1 MTEPLIITDSPDSLS
16 GLAGVASQNQW
27 KPLSAGVWNT
37 ATKHAWQ
44 AVGGQ
49 PDVAP
54 VTLPGLA
61 PWQQIMAV
69 GRSPV
74 SQVDGLREMLQSG
87 QAPPTPFACLAFTG
101 DGFHG
106 NRGRPWQAL
115 EGNLHLT
122 VLFSPNR
129 PARELGVGL
138 SIVPTLAVADALGQF
153 DALGQAIKIKWV
165 NDVLLDGKKVSGV
178 ITSTLAKGEL
188 IEHAILGIG
197 VNIAATPTLQPGRFV
212 QPPVCLREA
221 APDAL
226 ITLPV
231 FLPVLLE
238 RLAKRHEQLLTG
250 GPGALLRDYTALSCV
265 IGREV
270 EIWEE
275 TAGETD
281 SPKMITKGMVEAI
294 HQDLALALEGQSE
307 PVHRGRLVFAD

>member
-27 KPLSAGVWNT
+27 KPLSAGVWNP
-37 ATKHAWQ
+37 ATKQAWQ

-49 PDVAP
+49 PNAAL
-54 VTLPGLA
+54 VTLHGLA
-61 PWQQIMAV
+61 PWRQIMAV

-122 VLFSPNR
+122 VLFSPNL
-129 PARELGVGL
+129 PASELGVGL
-138 SIVPTLAVADALGQF
+138 SIVPSLAVADALGQF
-153 DALGQAIKIKWV
+153 DVLGQAVKIKWV
-165 NDVLLDGKKVSGV
+165 NDVLLGGKKISGV
-178 ITSTLAKGEL
+178 ITSTLTKGEL

-197 VNIAATPTLQPGRFV
+197 VNIAATPELPPGQFV
-212 QPPVCLREA
+212 QPPVSLREA
-221 APDAL
+221 APGAL
-226 ITLPV
+226 ITLPI

-238 RLAKRHEQLLTG
+238 RLAKRHEQLLQH
-250 GPGALLRDYTALSCV
+250 GPKSLLVDFIRLSSV
-265 IGREV
+265 IGRDV

-281 SPKMITKGMVEAI
+281 SPTR
-294 HQDLALALEGQSE
+294 LAEGQVETILPDLSLKLRGQPE
-307 PVHRGRLVFAD
+307 PVQRGRLIFAD

>member
-1 MTEPLIITDSPDSLS
+1 MTNSLIITDAPDSLD
-16 GLAGVASQNQW
+16 GL
-27 KPLSAGVWNT
+27 
-37 ATKHAWQ
+37 
-44 AVGGQ
+44 GGQ
-49 PDVAP
+49 PLQTPWSPISATIWDDATEQAWLAAGGTAGATL
-54 VTLPGLA
+54 VTAPGLV
-61 PWQQIMAV
+61 PWRRIMAV

-74 SQVDGLREMLQSG
+74 SQVDGLRRLLQTG
-87 QAPPTPFACLAFTG
+87 NAPPTPFACLAFTG

-129 PARELGVGL
+129 PAHELGVGL
-138 SIVPTLAVADALGQF
+138 SIVPSLAVADALGQF
-153 DALGQAIKIKWV
+153 DALGQAASLKWV
-165 NDVLLDGKKVSGV
+165 NDVLLGGKKVSGV
-178 ITSTLAKGEL
+178 ITSTQAKGEL

-197 VNIAATPTLQPGRFV
+197 VNIAATPALSPGRFV
-212 QPPVCLREA
+212 QPPISLREA

-231 FLPVLLE
+231 FLPILLD
-238 RLAKRHEQLLTG
+238 RLAKRHEQLLSD
-250 GPGALLRDYTALSCV
+250 GPKPLLADYVAQSSV
-265 IGREV
+265 IGRRV

-281 SPKMITKGMVEAI
+281 SPSMIAMGRVETI
-294 HQDLALALEGQSE
+294 HADLALKLEGQTE